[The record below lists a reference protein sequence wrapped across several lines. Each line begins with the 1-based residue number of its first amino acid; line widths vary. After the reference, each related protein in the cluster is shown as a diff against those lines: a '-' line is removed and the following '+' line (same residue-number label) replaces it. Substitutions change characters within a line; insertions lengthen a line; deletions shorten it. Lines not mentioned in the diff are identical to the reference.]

1 MNKFLLNQTKIN
13 ISVKKKSNIMKT
25 ILIKIAS
32 SCLLL
37 SKKSGLHNLNIKL
50 IYKLF
55 RWKQGEVLGYGSFGK
70 VILGFNKDT
79 G

>member
-55 RWKQGEVLGYGSFGK
+55 R
-70 VILGFNKDT
+70 
-79 G
+79 